1 MFLLSSEAATRGA
14 LCKKRSLEFHK
25 IHRKTPVPE
34 SLFNK
39 VAGLIPET
47 LLKKELW
54 HRCFPVNF
62 VEFLI
67 THFLQNKSGRVLLY
81 HKNIVI

>member
-39 VAGLIPET
+39 AAG
-47 LLKKELW
+47 LW
-54 HRCFPVNF
+54 HRSFPVNF
-62 VEFLI
+62 AKFHRAPCFTEHL
-67 THFLQNKSGRVLLY
+67 RLLLL
-81 HKNIVI
+81 NIG